1 MRTIRLFFAFV
12 FLLGCT
18 SRTIYKKPKDL
29 ISEDLMVELWTDLYI
44 ANSAKA
50 VKNSRLDIKAN
61 YMPFIFEKYQIDS
74 SRFMRSS
81 IYYTSRV
88 ELYESMFAEVEA
100 NLRALRDQYD
110 PDLAGIDP
118 NLPIWKR
125 DSIRRAR
132 EASKGK
138 DARKALEKV
147 QDKST
152 PPSEN

>member
-1 MRTIRLFFAFV
+1 
-12 FLLGCT
+12 
-18 SRTIYKKPKDL
+18 
-29 ISEDLMVELWTDLYI
+29 MVDLWTDLYI

-81 IYYTSRV
+81 IYYTSKV
-88 ELYESMFAEVEA
+88 ELYEGMFAEVEA

>member
-1 MRTIRLFFAFV
+1 
-12 FLLGCT
+12 
-18 SRTIYKKPKDL
+18 
-29 ISEDLMVELWTDLYI
+29 MVDLWTDIYI

-61 YMPFIFEKYQIDS
+61 YMPFIYEKYQIDS
-74 SRFMRSS
+74 GRFMRSS
-81 IYYTSRV
+81 IYYTSKV
-88 ELYESMFAEVEA
+88 ELYESMFSEVEA
-100 NLRALRDQYD
+100 NLRELRDRYD

-138 DARKALEKV
+138 DARKAREKL
-147 QDKST
+147 QEKSST
-152 PPSEN
+152 TTVD